1 MIENYIKPEKKT
13 LSKFEKYEKRLS
25 FRNEK
30 NSNSKKHDNIIL
42 GNDENQNNEKIEDIF
57 EKNDM
62 IFFGVFFI
70 GLFFS
75 YFLYGWLGFFVTVFG
90 GSVLIFYQYFM
101 N

>member
-1 MIENYIKPEKKT
+1 LIENYIKPEKKT
-13 LSKFEKYEKRLS
+13 LSKFEKIEKRLS

-30 NSNSKKHDNIIL
+30 INSKKDDNIIL
-42 GNDENQNNEKIEDIF
+42 DNDEYEKNEKIEDIF
-57 EKNDM
+57 EKNDL
-62 IFFGVFFI
+62 IFFGGFFI

-75 YFLYGWLGFFVTVFG
+75 YFLYGWLGFFLTFVG